1 MLPVD
6 AELGNPNLLPEQ
18 LRTTQVTIL
27 DPDVAARSA
36 GALLQGA
43 ALAAGQWESMLR
55 RTIGAHWP
63 IRKPRL
69 NPGNLVSHGISDHP
83 ARIVFGIFFELN
95 SISPLA

>member
-36 GALLQGA
+36 GALLQEA
-43 ALAAGQWESMLR
+43 ALAAGQNQCCAEQLV
-55 RTIGAHWP
+55 RTGPFA
-63 IRKPRL
+63 
-69 NPGNLVSHGISDHP
+69 NL
-83 ARIVFGIFFELN
+83 A
-95 SISPLA
+95 